1 MLIAIYLAVFLLVI
15 VFFVALYVIF
25 TYNRFVKL
33 IKTVENALSDVD
45 VFLKKRFNLVANL
58 VETVKA
64 YAGHESGVFEKVA
77 ALRSNA
83 MQMTTINDRSEF
95 DDTLKGLFK
104 SLFAVAEN
112 YPQLKAD
119 ENFRQLQGTLK
130 ELENGIESARRYY
143 NAVVRDYNILLDSFP
158 SNIVGKSF
166 GFTEQEFFDASDEE
180 GKLQRVDFSV
190 KS

>member
-1 MLIAIYLAVFLLVI
+1 MAAVIVILVI
-15 VFFVALYVIF
+15 GALVGMTGLYVVL

-33 IKTVENALSDVD
+33 TKTVENALSDVD

-64 YAGHESGVFEKVA
+64 YASHESGVFEKVT
-77 ALRSNA
+77 ALRSNS

-130 ELENGIESARRYY
+130 ELETGIESACRYY
-143 NAVVRDYNILLDSFP
+143 NAVVRDHNILLDSFP
-158 SNIVGKSF
+158 SNIVGKGF
-166 GFTEQEFFDASDEE
+166 GFKEQEFFDVSEEE
-180 GKLQRVDFSV
+180 GQLQKVDFSA
-190 KS
+190 KG